1 LLHRKKEIHVKL
13 KNSPESPI
21 LSPLSLLQR
30 YKNSQ
35 FFNSSNNNLSS
46 MPQTT
51 NVVATVNVKTVSN
64 NNAPVLQQKLS
75 QPQVIPQNLGE
86 QNQPLAI
93 P

>member
-1 LLHRKKEIHVKL
+1 
-13 KNSPESPI
+13 
-21 LSPLSLLQR
+21 
-30 YKNSQ
+30 
-35 FFNSSNNNLSS
+35 